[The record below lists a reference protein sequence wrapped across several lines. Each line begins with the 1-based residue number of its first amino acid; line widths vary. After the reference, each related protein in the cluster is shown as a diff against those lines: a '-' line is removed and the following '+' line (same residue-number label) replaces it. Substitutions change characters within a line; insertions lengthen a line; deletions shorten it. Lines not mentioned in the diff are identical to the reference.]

1 MIAEREGEIRKAK
14 REIRKR
20 GLALVRGGAC
30 VGYTLGNAEI
40 NEFEGGAAVVV
51 RPDCGKIGLWSP

>member
-51 RPDCGKIGLWSP
+51 RPGCGK